1 MTEQIVLGPY
11 KGYKAAIHWS
21 AEDKVFLGHINIE
34 QDYLPIMGYTKKKA
48 EADFRSTIT
57 EYLAFCKRVGKI
69 SEKPIPLIQQ
79 DMLFI
84 GRAETGFNEI
94 KVKKQLQQD
103 QKYQEE

>member
-21 AEDKVFLGHINIE
+21 AEVKVFLGHVNIE
-34 QDYLPIMGYTKKKA
+34 RDYLPIMGYTKKKA

-69 SEKPIPLIQQ
+69 PEKPINILNHISFTTSF
-79 DMLFI
+79 LL
-84 GRAETGFNEI
+84 GG
-94 KVKKQLQQD
+94 
-103 QKYQEE
+103 QKMVLYIENQKNV